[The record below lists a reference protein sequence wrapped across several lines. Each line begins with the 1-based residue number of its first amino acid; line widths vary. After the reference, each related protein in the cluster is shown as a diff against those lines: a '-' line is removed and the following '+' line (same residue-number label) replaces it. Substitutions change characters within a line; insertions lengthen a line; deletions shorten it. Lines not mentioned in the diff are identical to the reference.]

1 MTNDLEVV
9 YLSLEEGEVLRD
21 MGDSW
26 SEDDDLEFGL
36 SFEQLLELREFVLN
50 QDYSTNL
57 GFRLLLEN
65 LFPQNL
71 RELLS
76 EDELEIWASVELSLD
91 PTSFSLGMG
100 YLISE
105 DYQSLQETVVEEFL
119 LEELDGVRA
128 ANQLKSFIRAH
139 FEEWIKSDEP
149 RVLVEGLSVL
159 ASQELSKLK
168 SLRG

>member
-1 MTNDLEVV
+1 MTSDLEVV

-57 GFRLLLEN
+57 GFRVLLEN

-76 EDELEIWASVELSLD
+76 EDELEIWRSVELSLG

-119 LEELDGVRA
+119 LEELDGVST
-128 ANQLKSFIRAH
+128 ANQLKSLIRAH
-139 FEEWIKSDEP
+139 FKEWIKGDEP
-149 RVLVEGLSVL
+149 RVLVEGLPVL